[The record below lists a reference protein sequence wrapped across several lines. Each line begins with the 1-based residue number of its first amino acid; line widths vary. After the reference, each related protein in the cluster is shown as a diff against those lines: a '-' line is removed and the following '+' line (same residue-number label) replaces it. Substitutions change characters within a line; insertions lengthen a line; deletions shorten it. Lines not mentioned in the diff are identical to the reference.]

1 MFNYCT
7 RWTCCTWSK
16 TAAWLPR
23 VKNILQCTIMYNNVQ
38 KCTIMYKI
46 WPECTKMYINAQKM
60 HNRKFWKNFRH
71 LNKIR
76 EGVGV
81 IMCLCRSLIF
91 WYPGPTL
98 APPPAR
104 PPRPSRPK
112 PWPCFCVYPGLT
124 LCSVLVIFALLWLYV
139 CCPLFFGLL
148 IYFLFEDSNLLFPVF
163 FCIIRCF
170 MFKICIF
177 DAFYVCIANFL
188 CRSVLFLSKYSY
200 ILYRFKHSLQIIQ
213 LRLSWSEDI
222 LII

>member
-1 MFNYCT
+1 
-7 RWTCCTWSK
+7 
-16 TAAWLPR
+16 
-23 VKNILQCTIMYNNVQ
+23 
-38 KCTIMYKI
+38 MYKI
-46 WPECTKMYINAQKM
+46 WPDCTKMYINAQKM

-81 IMCLCRSLIF
+81 IMCLYRSLIF
-91 WYPGPTL
+91 WYPSPTL

-124 LCSVLVIFALLWLYV
+124 LCSVLDIFCIVLVVCLLSFVFWS
-139 CCPLFFGLL
+139 L
-148 IYFLFEDSNLLFPVF
+148 ICFLFEDSNLLFPVF

-177 DAFYVCIANFL
+177 DAFMCVLPIFYVEVYCFYPN
-188 CRSVLFLSKYSY
+188 VPLFYENLSIPYK
-200 ILYRFKHSLQIIQ
+200 
-213 LRLSWSEDI
+213 
-222 LII
+222 

>member
-1 MFNYCT
+1 
-7 RWTCCTWSK
+7 
-16 TAAWLPR
+16 
-23 VKNILQCTIMYNNVQ
+23 
-38 KCTIMYKI
+38 
-46 WPECTKMYINAQKM
+46 MYINAQKM

-81 IMCLCRSLIF
+81 IMCLYRSLIF
-91 WYPGPTL
+91 WYPSPTL

-112 PWPCFCVYPGLT
+112 PCPCFCVYPGLT

-139 CCPLFFGLL
+139 CCPLFFGLWFVSYL
-148 IYFLFEDSNLLFPVF
+148 RILTCYFLF

-188 CRSVLFLSKYSY
+188 CRIVLFLSECSF
-200 ILYRFKHSLQIIQ
+200 ILWEFKHSL
-213 LRLSWSEDI
+213 
-222 LII
+222 